1 MKRSP
6 NRNGGFFID
15 FLHIFSINEDTM
27 LYRSSKQFIVL
38 TLLPICIY
46 LLLIFYYSFG
56 YNIVLSLHKTNLLT
70 EYEFVGLRNFKVL
83 FSDPEFRI
91 AIVNNLKYW
100 FGLVCGG
107 LVISLIFSWLISL
120 TSPTIK
126 KILLFLFFTPV
137 VTSMIASA
145 LVWQLLY
152 YPDIGFFSSIAK
164 ALGFGSQSF
173 LSDPKI
179 ALWCINVMEI
189 WKELGIRVAIFLAA
203 MEEIPDSIYEA
214 ADLDGASEVRK
225 FFRITLPILR
235 PQILFII
242 VIFSINALK
251 VFSQV
256 YMMTPP
262 PGGGPGNSTKVLNLM
277 LYQQSFRTLKFGYG
291 ASISMVI
298 FFVLFIFVLFEIK
311 IITRKEKRVEY

>member
-1 MKRSP
+1 
-6 NRNGGFFID
+6 
-15 FLHIFSINEDTM
+15 M
-27 LYRSSKQFIVL
+27 LYRSSRRFILL
-38 TLLPICIY
+38 TLSPIILY
-46 LLLIFYYSFG
+46 LVFIFYYSFG
-56 YNIVLSLHKTNLLT
+56 YNLVLSLHKTNLLT
-70 EYEFVGLRNFKVL
+70 DNEFVGLRNFRNL
-83 FSDPEFRI
+83 FADPEFKVS
-91 AIVNNLKYW
+91 IVNNLKYW
-100 FGLVCGG
+100 IGLVFGG
-107 LVISLIFSWLISL
+107 LIVSLFFSWLISL
-120 TSPTIK
+120 VPQGFK
-126 KILLFLFFTPV
+126 KIVLFLFFTPV

-152 YPDIGFFSSIAK
+152 YPDLGFFSTILKK
-164 ALGFGSQSF
+164 AGFGSQSF
-173 LSDPKI
+173 LSDPKK
-179 ALWCINVMEI
+179 ALWCINIMEV

-203 MEEIPDSIYEA
+203 MEQIPDSIYEA
-214 ADLDGASEVRK
+214 ADLDGAGEGRK
-225 FFRITLPILR
+225 FLRITFPLLR

-242 VIFSINALK
+242 VVFSINALK

-298 FFVLFIFVLFEIK
+298 FFMLFVFVLFEIR

>member
-1 MKRSP
+1 
-6 NRNGGFFID
+6 
-15 FLHIFSINEDTM
+15 M
-27 LYRSSKQFIVL
+27 LYRSSKRFILL
-38 TLLPICIY
+38 TLSPIILY
-46 LLLIFYYSFG
+46 LVFIFYYSFG
-56 YNIVLSLHKTNLLT
+56 YNLVLSLHKTNLLT
-70 EYEFVGLRNFKVL
+70 DSEFVGLRNFRNL
-83 FSDPEFRI
+83 FADPEFKVS
-91 AIVNNLKYW
+91 IVNNLKYW
-100 FGLVCGG
+100 IGLVFGG
-107 LVISLIFSWLISL
+107 LIVSLFFSWLISL
-120 TSPTIK
+120 VPQGFK
-126 KILLFLFFTPV
+126 KIVLFLFFTPV

-152 YPDIGFFSSIAK
+152 YPDLGFFSTILKK
-164 ALGFGSQSF
+164 AGLGSQSF
-173 LSDPKI
+173 LSDPKK
-179 ALWCINVMEI
+179 ALWCINIMEV

-203 MEEIPDSIYEA
+203 MEQIPDSIYEA
-214 ADLDGASEVRK
+214 ADLDGAGEGRK
-225 FFRITLPILR
+225 FWRITFPLLR

-242 VIFSINALK
+242 VVFSINALK

-298 FFVLFIFVLFEIK
+298 FFMLFVFVLFEIR

>member
-1 MKRSP
+1 
-6 NRNGGFFID
+6 
-15 FLHIFSINEDTM
+15 M
-27 LYRSSKQFIVL
+27 LSRSSRRFILL
-38 TLLPICIY
+38 TLSPIILY
-46 LLLIFYYSFG
+46 LVFIFYYSFG
-56 YNIVLSLHKTNLLT
+56 YNLVLSLHKTNLLT
-70 EYEFVGLRNFKVL
+70 DNEFVGLRNFRNL
-83 FSDPEFRI
+83 FADPEFKVS
-91 AIVNNLKYW
+91 IVNNLKYW
-100 FGLVCGG
+100 IGLVFGG
-107 LVISLIFSWLISL
+107 LIVSLFFSWLISL
-120 TSPTIK
+120 VPQGFK
-126 KILLFLFFTPV
+126 KIVLFLFFTPV

-152 YPDIGFFSSIAK
+152 YPDLGFFSTILKK
-164 ALGFGSQSF
+164 AGFGSQSF
-173 LSDPKI
+173 LSDPKK
-179 ALWCINVMEI
+179 ALWCINIMEV

-203 MEEIPDSIYEA
+203 MEQIPDSIYEA
-214 ADLDGASEVRK
+214 ADLDGAGEGRK
-225 FFRITLPILR
+225 FLRITFPLLR

-242 VIFSINALK
+242 VVFSINALK

-298 FFVLFIFVLFEIK
+298 FFMLFVFVLFEIR